1 MADRPPTCDDTPP
14 VASQSLT
21 VAEFIE
27 LPIVRAGLPELVA
40 GAAGT
45 DAEVRWVHPLDV
57 PDVSDL
63 LRGGEMIL
71 TTGVSIG
78 ANATAQRRF
87 IRDLQSEGAVGVA
100 IELGFAWQRELPR
113 ALIEEG
119 DRLGMPV
126 VVFRRGIR
134 FVEVSEV
141 VNGTLLD
148 SGHAL
153 ARRGEELHRVLDAT
167 VLDGKGAEA
176 ILTEVARR
184 INNPVIL
191 EDARGELVAWGAMT
205 SEETEVVDT
214 WARLKWSRQDPGEAE
229 GAMAVQVMVRGR
241 SWGRVIALQMESG
254 FDRFTTIA
262 LERAAVAVG
271 LGLMRGGEEDELRA
285 RARGNLLFELASG
298 LTDPLAAARR
308 ASTLGF
314 PRRHGRLVPIAAV
327 WREGALAAEVG
338 FEKAW
343 APLLP
348 PIRAAISEPDR
359 PALLGSR
366 GNCVLGVL
374 DRGIEGAGPDDLP
387 SRERLAARF
396 ANALSLHEVDPE
408 GVALA
413 IGHAIESWEDLPRS
427 LNRARLAAEA
437 GALGPVRAWHDAGRT
452 EVGQLLLSMRGS
464 PELIQF
470 SEERLRPLLDLPG
483 ERGRDL
489 LLTLETYL
497 HSGNRKTETA
507 SALGIER
514 QSLYHR
520 LGRIEE
526 VLDVDL
532 RDGDTALALHLAVM
546 IRRHLL
552 R

>member
-1 MADRPPTCDDTPP
+1 MA
-14 VASQSLT
+14 SSSLT
-21 VAEFIE
+21 VAEFIQ

-40 GAAGT
+40 GAEGVE
-45 DAEVRWVHPLDV
+45 AEVRWVHPLDV

-71 TTGVSIG
+71 TTGVSVG
-78 ANATAQRRF
+78 SNAGAQRRF
-87 IRDLQSEGAVGVA
+87 IRDLESEGAVGVA
-100 IELGFAWQRELPR
+100 IELGFAWQRDLPA
-113 ALIEEG
+113 ALVEEG

-126 VVFRRGIR
+126 VMFRRGIR

-153 ARRGEELHRVLDAT
+153 ARRGEELHRVLDTT
-167 VLDGKGAEA
+167 VLAGKGAEA
-176 ILTEVARR
+176 VLTEVARR
-184 INNPVIL
+184 IDNPVVL
-191 EDARGELVAWGAMT
+191 EDARGELVAWGAVT
-205 SEETEVVDT
+205 TEESEVVDT
-214 WARLKWSRQDPGEAE
+214 WSRLKWSRQDSADAE
-229 GAMAVQVMVRGR
+229 GAQAVQVMVRGR
-241 SWGRVIALQMESG
+241 NWGRVVALQIESG

-327 WREGALAAEVG
+327 WREGTTAVEIG
-338 FEKAW
+338 PEKAW

-374 DRGIEGAGPDDLP
+374 DRGTEGSGPDDLA
-387 SRERLAARF
+387 SRERIAGRF
-396 ANALSLHEVDPE
+396 GNALALHEVDPAD
-408 GVALA
+408 VSLA
-413 IGHAIESWEDLPRS
+413 IGHAIDGWVTLSES

-437 GALGPVRAWHDAGRT
+437 GAVGPVRKWHDAGRT
-452 EVGQLLLSMRGS
+452 EIGQLLLSMRGS
-464 PELIQF
+464 PELIRF
-470 SEERLRPLLDLPG
+470 SDERLAPLLELPG

-489 LLTLETYL
+489 LRTLETYL

-507 SALGIER
+507 SELGIER

-526 VLDVDL
+526 ILDVDL

>member
-1 MADRPPTCDDTPP
+1 

-40 GAAGT
+40 GAAGV

-78 ANATAQRRF
+78 GNSAAQRRF
-87 IRDLQSEGAVGVA
+87 IRDLESEGAVGVA
-100 IELGFAWQRELPR
+100 IELGFAWQRELPS

-119 DRLGMPV
+119 NRLGMPI

-141 VNGTLLD
+141 VNGSLLD

-153 ARRGEELHRVLDAT
+153 ARRGEELHRALDST
-167 VLDGKGAEA
+167 VLAGKGAEA

-184 INNPVIL
+184 IENPVVL
-191 EDARGELVAWGAMT
+191 EDARGELVAWGTVAT
-205 SEETEVVDT
+205 GETEVVDT
-214 WARLKWSRQDPGEAE
+214 WSRLKWSRQDAGEAE

-241 SWGRVIALQMESG
+241 NWGRVVALQIESG
-254 FDRFTTIA
+254 FDRFTMIA

-285 RARGNLLFELASG
+285 RARGSLLFEVASG

-327 WREGALAAEVG
+327 WRDDALPPETG

-374 DRGIEGAGPDDLP
+374 DRGTEGAGPDDLA
-387 SRERLAARF
+387 SRERLAGRF
-396 ANALSLHEVDPE
+396 ANALTLHEIEPAD
-408 GVALA
+408 VALA
-413 IGHAIESWEDLPRS
+413 IGHAIESWEALPRALS
-427 LNRARLAAEA
+427 RARLAAEA
-437 GALGPVRAWHDAGRT
+437 GAIGPVRSWHDAGRT
-452 EVGQLLLSMRGS
+452 EIGQLLLSLRGT
-464 PELIQF
+464 PELLQF
-470 SEERLRPLLDLPG
+470 SDERLGPLLELPG

-489 LLTLETYL
+489 TRTLETYL

-507 SALGIER
+507 AALGIER

-526 VLDVDL
+526 ILDVDL
-532 RDGDTALALHLAVM
+532 RDGDTALALHLALM
-546 IRRHLL
+546 IRRHLQH
-552 R
+552 

>member
-1 MADRPPTCDDTPP
+1 M
-14 VASQSLT
+14 ASQSLT

-40 GAAGT
+40 GAAGKE
-45 DAEVRWVHPLDV
+45 AEVRWVHPLDV

-78 ANATAQRRF
+78 SSASAQRRF
-87 IRDLQSEGAVGVA
+87 IRDLESEGAVGVA
-100 IELGFAWQRELPR
+100 IELGFAWQRDLPG

-119 DRLGMPV
+119 DRLGMPI

-141 VNGTLLD
+141 VNGNLLD

-153 ARRGEELHRVLDAT
+153 ARRGEELHRALDAS
-167 VLDGKGAEA
+167 VLAGKGAEA
-176 ILTEVARR
+176 VLGEVARR
-184 INNPVIL
+184 IENPVVL
-191 EDARGELVAWGAMT
+191 EDARGELVAWGTAT
-205 SEETEVVDT
+205 SSETDLVDT
-214 WARLKWSRQDPGEAE
+214 WSRLKWSRQDPGEAE

-241 SWGRVIALQMESG
+241 TWGRVIALQMESG

-285 RARGNLLFELASG
+285 RTRGNLLFELASG
-298 LTDPLAAARR
+298 LTGPLAAARR

-314 PRRHGRLVPIAAV
+314 PRRHGNLVPVAAV
-327 WREGALAAEVG
+327 WREGTVPPEVG

-348 PIRAAISEPDR
+348 PVRTAISEPDR
-359 PALLGSR
+359 PALLGCR

-374 DRGIEGAGPDDLP
+374 DCGTGGSGSGDLA
-387 SRERLAARF
+387 SRELLAGRF
-396 ANALSLHEVDPE
+396 ANTLSLHEVNPAD
-408 GVALA
+408 VSLA
-413 IGHAIESWEDLPRS
+413 IGSAIEGWEEMPDG

-437 GALGPVRAWHDAGRT
+437 GAVGPVRTWHDAGRT
-452 EVGQLLLSMRGS
+452 EIGQLLLSMRGS
-464 PELIQF
+464 PELVRF
-470 SEERLRPLLDLPG
+470 SDERLGPLLRIPG
-483 ERGRDL
+483 DRGQDL
-489 LLTLETYL
+489 LDTLEAYL

-507 SALGIER
+507 AELGIER

-520 LGRIEE
+520 LSRIEE
-526 VLDVDL
+526 ILDVNL
-532 RDGDTALALHLAVM
+532 RDGDTALALHLAIM

>member
-1 MADRPPTCDDTPP
+1 M
-14 VASQSLT
+14 ASQSLT
-21 VAEFIE
+21 VDEFIR
-27 LPIVRAGLPELVA
+27 LPIVRAGMPELVA
-40 GAAGT
+40 GKEGVG
-45 DAEVRWVHPLDV
+45 AEVRWVHPLDV
-57 PDVSDL
+57 PEVSDL

-78 ANATAQRRF
+78 SNPGAQRRF
-87 IRDLQSEGAVGVA
+87 IRDLESEGAVGVA
-100 IELGFAWQRELPR
+100 IELGFAWQQDLPK
-113 ALIEEG
+113 ALIEEA
-119 DRLGMPV
+119 DRLGVPM

-141 VNGTLLD
+141 VNGSLLD

-153 ARRGEELHRVLDAT
+153 ARRGEELHRVLDSA
-167 VLDGKGAEA
+167 VLAGKGAED

-184 INNPVIL
+184 IDNPVVL
-191 EDARGELVAWGAMT
+191 EDARGELVAWGSVT
-205 SEETEVVDT
+205 SGESEVVDT
-214 WARLKWSRQDPGEAE
+214 WSRLKWSRRDPGEAE
-229 GAMAVQVMVRGR
+229 GASAVQVMVRGR
-241 SWGRVIALQMESG
+241 TWGRVIALQLESD

-298 LTDPLAAARR
+298 LTDPLSAARR

-327 WREGALAAEVG
+327 WRDEAIPPQVE

-343 APLLP
+343 APLLA

-374 DRGIEGAGPDDLP
+374 DRGTAGAGPDDSA
-387 SRERLAARF
+387 SRDRLAARF
-396 ANALSLHEVDPE
+396 ANVLSLHEVDPAD
-408 GVALA
+408 VALA
-413 IGHAIESWEDLPRS
+413 IGHAIESWESLPKA
-427 LNRARLAAEA
+427 LGRARLAAEA
-437 GALGPVRAWHDAGRT
+437 GALGPIKRWHDAGRT
-452 EVGQLLLSMRGS
+452 EIGQLLLSMRGS

-470 SEERLRPLLDLPG
+470 SDERLGPLLELPG
-483 ERGRDL
+483 DRGQDL
-489 LLTLETYL
+489 LETLETYL
-497 HSGNRKTETA
+497 DSGNRKTETA
-507 SALGIER
+507 ASLGIER

-526 VLDVDL
+526 ILEVDL

-546 IRRHLL
+546 IRRHL
-552 R
+552 RR

>member
-1 MADRPPTCDDTPP
+1 M
-14 VASQSLT
+14 ASQSLT
-21 VAEFIE
+21 VADFIE
-27 LPIVRAGLPELVA
+27 LPIVRDGMPELVA
-40 GAAGT
+40 GAEGVG
-45 DAEVRWVHPLDV
+45 AEVRWVHPLDV

-78 ANATAQRRF
+78 ANATTQRRF
-87 IRDLQSEGAVGVA
+87 IRDLESEGAVGVA
-100 IELGFAWQRELPR
+100 IELGFAWQRELPE
-113 ALIEEG
+113 ALVEEA
-119 DRLGMPV
+119 DRQGMPV

-141 VNGTLLD
+141 VNGNLLD

-153 ARRGEELHRVLDAT
+153 ARRGEELHRVLDSA
-167 VLDGKGAEA
+167 VLAGKGAEE

-184 INNPVIL
+184 IDNPVVL
-191 EDARGELVAWGAMT
+191 EDARGELVAWGSVT
-205 SEETEVVDT
+205 SGESEVVDT
-214 WARLKWSRQDPGEAE
+214 WSRLKWSRQDPGEAE
-229 GAMAVQVMVRGR
+229 GAMAVPVMIRGR
-241 SWGRVIALQMESG
+241 TWGRVIALRLESD

-298 LTDPLAAARR
+298 LTDPLSAARR

-314 PRRHGRLVPIAAV
+314 PRRHGRLLPIAAV
-327 WREGALAAEVG
+327 WRDGTVPPDVG
-338 FEKAW
+338 FEQAW

-374 DRGIEGAGPDDLP
+374 DRGTEGSGPDDLA
-387 SRERLAARF
+387 SRERLAGRF
-396 ANALSLHEVDPE
+396 ANVLALHEVDPAD
-408 GVALA
+408 VALA
-413 IGHAIESWEDLPRS
+413 IGHAIESWEGLPKA
-427 LNRARLAAEA
+427 LDRARLAAEA
-437 GALGPVRAWHDAGRT
+437 GAIGPVRQWHDAGRT
-452 EVGQLLLSMRGS
+452 EIGQLLLSMRGS
-464 PELIQF
+464 PELAQF
-470 SEERLRPLLDLPG
+470 SDERLGPLIELPG
-483 ERGRDL
+483 DRGRDL
-489 LLTLETYL
+489 LRTLETYL

-507 SALGIER
+507 AELGIER

-520 LGRIEE
+520 LERIEQI
-526 VLDVDL
+526 LDVDL
-532 RDGDTALALHLAVM
+532 RDGDTALALHLAIM

>member
-1 MADRPPTCDDTPP
+1 M
-14 VASQSLT
+14 ASQSLT

-27 LPIVRAGLPELVA
+27 LPIVKAGLPELVA
-40 GAAGT
+40 GAEGV

-57 PDVSDL
+57 PEVSDL

-78 ANATAQRRF
+78 ADAGAQRRF
-87 IRDLQSEGAVGVA
+87 VRDLQSEGAVGVA
-100 IELGFAWQRELPR
+100 VELGFAWQRELPK
-113 ALIEEG
+113 ALVEEA
-119 DRLGMPV
+119 DRRGMPV
-126 VVFRRGIR
+126 VAFRRGIR

-153 ARRGEELHRVLDAT
+153 ARRGEELHRVLDST
-167 VLDGKGAEA
+167 VLAGEGAEA

-184 INNPVIL
+184 IDNPVVL
-191 EDARGELVAWGAMT
+191 EDARGELVAWGSVT
-205 SEETEVVDT
+205 SGETEVVDT
-214 WARLKWSRQDPGEAE
+214 WSRLKWSNRDPGEAE
-229 GAMAVQVMVRGR
+229 GAQAVQVMVRGR
-241 SWGRVIALQMESG
+241 NWGRVIALKLESD
-254 FDRFTTIA
+254 FDRFTPIA
-262 LERAAVAVG
+262 LERAAVAIG

-285 RARGNLLFELASG
+285 RARGNLLFELAAG
-298 LTDPLAAARR
+298 VIDPLAAARR

-314 PRRHGRLVPIAAV
+314 PRRHGRLVPVAAV
-327 WREGALAAEVG
+327 WRAGTVPPDRG

-348 PIRAAISEPDR
+348 AIRAAMSEPDR

-374 DRGIEGAGPDDLP
+374 DRGTEGSGPDDVA
-387 SRERLAARF
+387 SRERLAGRF
-396 ANALSLHEVDPE
+396 ANVLALHDVDPAD
-408 GVALA
+408 VALA
-413 IGHAIESWEDLPRS
+413 IGRAIESWEGMPPALG
-427 LNRARLAAEA
+427 RARLAAEA
-437 GALGPVRAWHDAGRT
+437 GAIGPVREWYDAGRT
-452 EVGQLLLSMRGS
+452 EIGQLLLSMRGT
-464 PELIQF
+464 PELLDF
-470 SEERLRPLLDLPG
+470 SDERLASLLELPG

-489 LLTLETYL
+489 LDTLEAYL
-497 HSGNRKTETA
+497 HAGGRKTETA
-507 SALGIER
+507 AALGIER

-526 VLDVDL
+526 ILDVDL
-532 RDGDTALALHLAVM
+532 RDGDTVLALHLAVM
-546 IRRHLL
+546 VRRHLH

>member
-1 MADRPPTCDDTPP
+1 M
-14 VASQSLT
+14 ASQSLT
-21 VAEFIE
+21 VDEFIR
-27 LPIVRAGLPELVA
+27 LPIVRAGMPELVA
-40 GAAGT
+40 GRDGA

-71 TTGVSIG
+71 TTGVSVG
-78 ANATAQRRF
+78 SNAGSQRKF
-87 IRDLQSEGAVGVA
+87 IRDLRSEGAVGVA
-100 IELGFAWQRELPR
+100 IELGFAWQRELPA
-113 ALIEEG
+113 ALVEEA

-141 VNGTLLD
+141 VNGSLLD

-153 ARRGEELHRVLDAT
+153 ARRGEELHRVLDSA
-167 VLDGKGAEA
+167 VLAGKGAEA

-184 INNPVIL
+184 IDNPVVL
-191 EDARGELVAWGAMT
+191 EDARGELVAWGSVT
-205 SEETEVVDT
+205 SSESEVVDT
-214 WARLKWSRQDPGEAE
+214 WSRLKWSRRDPGEAE
-229 GAMAVQVMVRGR
+229 GARAVQVMIRGR
-241 SWGRVIALQMESG
+241 TWGRVIALQLESG

-285 RARGNLLFELASG
+285 RARGNVLFELASG
-298 LTDPLAAARR
+298 LTDPLSAARR

-327 WREGALAAEVG
+327 WRDDVIPPDTG

-343 APLLP
+343 APLLAP
-348 PIRAAISEPDR
+348 VRAAISEPDR

-374 DRGIEGAGPDDLP
+374 DRGTAGAGPDDTEA
-387 SRERLAARF
+387 RDRLAARF
-396 ANALSLHEVDPE
+396 ANVLSLHDVDPAD
-408 GVALA
+408 VALA
-413 IGHAIESWEDLPRS
+413 IGRAINGWEELPKALGRS
-427 LNRARLAAEA
+427 RLAAEA
-437 GALGPVRAWHDAGRT
+437 GALGPVRKWHDAGRT
-452 EVGQLLLSMRGS
+452 EIGQLLLSMRGS
-464 PELIQF
+464 PELVQF
-470 SEERLRPLLDLPG
+470 SDERLAPLLELPG

-489 LLTLETYL
+489 LRTLETYL
-497 HSGNRKTETA
+497 DSGNRKTETA
-507 SALGIER
+507 ASLGIER

-526 VLDVDL
+526 ILDVDL

-546 IRRHLL
+546 IRRHL
-552 R
+552 RR